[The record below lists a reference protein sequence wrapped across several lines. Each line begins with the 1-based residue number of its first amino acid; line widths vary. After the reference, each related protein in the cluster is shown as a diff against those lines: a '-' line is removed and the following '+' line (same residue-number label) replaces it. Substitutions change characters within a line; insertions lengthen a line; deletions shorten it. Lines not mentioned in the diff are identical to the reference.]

1 VAELVTALEPLGLN
15 LTRTAPGPDLSA
27 VLEQGDFAVALV
39 GMYSGGPDPADTI
52 ATIHEHVPV
61 PLPPVLIVSES
72 ANNPP
77 ATDAYTPGVVDCL
90 SRPIPEAILR
100 AKVNAFIELQRQS
113 TEELCRTLGAKD
125 AYLALLVQE
134 LREPLETI
142 RERLAQL
149 EQATFGDVR
158 AAEIATSVGG
168 DVRRV
173 GRLVDDAIA
182 APGPDSMPPSIDRLD
197 LARIVRMA
205 ARDRRRLLAQAGLRL
220 NVSTTMTPLWIRGE
234 RTRAELVVRQ
244 LLDLVAKRAE
254 SGGAVTIA
262 AEADPGK
269 GVAVVR
275 LNKTTIG
282 HGPEFTARRLERPA
296 PFDRPDAGLML
307 LRAIVERGGG
317 AIITD
322 DPDLCSPFTLTIP
335 IAGEPPA
342 LRASPGKAT
351 TAARRRR
358 VLVIEDNRDAAASLS
373 VLLEL
378 MGHDVRVAYTGP
390 EGVAAAAEWP
400 PEIVISDI
408 GLPGFDGFEVA
419 RRLRRQLGTKPLIV
433 ALTGYGRDEDRRH
446 SREAGFDHHLVKPA
460 DPAVLQQM
468 LASER

>member
-1 VAELVTALEPLGLN
+1 VAELVTALEPLDLN
-15 LTRTAPGPDLSA
+15 LTRTAPGPDLAA
-27 VLEQGDFAVALV
+27 VLQQGDFAVALV
-39 GMYSGGPDPADTI
+39 GTYSGGPDPADTI
-52 ATIHEHVPV
+52 TTIHEHFTV

-72 ANNPP
+72 VDNPS
-77 ATDAYTPGVVDCL
+77 ATDSYAPGVVDCL

-100 AKVNAFIELQRQS
+100 AKVNAFIELQRQI
-113 TEELCRTLGAKD
+113 TEELRRTLRAKD
-125 AYLALLVQE
+125 AYLALLIQE
-134 LREPLETI
+134 LREPLDTI

-149 EQATFGDVR
+149 ERATFGDVR
-158 AAEIATSVGG
+158 AAEIASSVGG

-173 GRLVDDAIA
+173 DRLVDDAIA
-182 APGPDSMPPSIDRLD
+182 APGLVFMPPSIERLD

-205 ARDRRRLLAQAGLRL
+205 GRDRRRVLAQAGLRL

-234 RTRAELVVRQ
+234 RTRTELVVRQ

-254 SGGAVTIA
+254 NGGAVTIA
-262 AEADPGK
+262 AEADPEK

-282 HGPEFTARRLERPA
+282 HGSEFTARRLEGPE
-296 PFDRPDAGLML
+296 PFDRPDAGLAL

-317 AIITD
+317 AITTD
-322 DPDLCSPFTLTIP
+322 DPDLNGTFTLTIP

-342 LRASPGKAT
+342 LRASPEKAP

-358 VLVIEDNRDAAASLS
+358 VLVVEDNRDAAASLS

-378 MGHDVRVAYTGP
+378 MGHDVRVAFTGP
-390 EGVAAAAEWP
+390 DGVAAAAEWP
-400 PEIVISDI
+400 PEIIISDI

-468 LASER
+468 LATER